1 MRGLRFEKDS
11 SKLEIVLPIMWVE
24 TATQSLVNRFK
35 EIALGLERELE
46 RCTPEQKLERAL
58 GEIRKSAV
66 PLMFQHHKFDPNI
79 KARLDDIN
87 KKRLDR
93 PWTYDHIVGGTEGCY
108 MEESKMQEPLHNDA
122 MCRLFGLAS
131 MLQASG
137 KQ

>member
-1 MRGLRFEKDS
+1 
-11 SKLEIVLPIMWVE
+11 MWVE

-58 GEIRKSAV
+58 EEIHKSAV
-66 PLMFQHHKFDPNI
+66 PLMFQHKKFDPTV
-79 KARLDDIN
+79 KARLDEIN
-87 KKRLDR
+87 KQRLDR

-131 MLQASG
+131 MLQSDM

>member
-1 MRGLRFEKDS
+1 
-11 SKLEIVLPIMWVE
+11 MWVE

-35 EIALGLERELE
+35 EIALGLEAEFE

-58 GEIRKSAV
+58 EEIHKSAV
-66 PLMFQHHKFDPNI
+66 PLMFQHKKFDPI
-79 KARLDDIN
+79 VKARLDEIN
-87 KKRLDR
+87 KQRLDR

-108 MEESKMQEPLHNDA
+108 MEEPKMQEPLNNDA

-131 MLQASG
+131 MLQSDM